1 MSWISERIEMI
12 KKKIV
17 LGRALFAI
25 TCKNK
30 HLPNELDKIIKN
42 KISIV
47 NNSIKREDNFFH
59 ELQYYEI
66 LKIEYG
72 IDIQEL
78 KNIYEEQISYLYD
91 LEDLL
96 NKNQFSFGYKEHTFL
111 PSIIDSIISFSFDK
125 TSVFSLSHAPKGLK
139 PESCLSKAR

>member
-1 MSWISERIEMI
+1 MSWISERIEII

-25 TCKNK
+25 TYKNK
-30 HLPNELDKIIKN
+30 HLSNELDKIIKS
-42 KISIV
+42 KIAIV
-47 NNSIKREDNFFH
+47 NNSIEKEANFFH

-96 NKNQFSFGYKEHTFL
+96 NKNQFSFGYKEKMQETIKKL
-111 PSIIDSIISFSFDK
+111 LNDAETYLNELYNLK
-125 TSVFSLSHAPKGLK
+125 SLS
-139 PESCLSKAR
+139 

>member
-1 MSWISERIEMI
+1 MSWISERIEII

-25 TCKNK
+25 TYKNK
-30 HLPNELDKIIKN
+30 HLSNELDKIIKN
-42 KISIV
+42 KIAII
-47 NNSIKREDNFFH
+47 NNSIEREANFFH

-96 NKNQFSFGYKEHTFL
+96 NKNQFSFGYTEKMQETIKKL
-111 PSIIDSIISFSFDK
+111 LNDAETYLNELYNLK
-125 TSVFSLSHAPKGLK
+125 SLS
-139 PESCLSKAR
+139 

>member
-1 MSWISERIEMI
+1 MSWISERIEII

-25 TCKNK
+25 TYKNK
-30 HLPNELDKIIKN
+30 HLSNEFDKIIKS
-42 KISIV
+42 KIAIV
-47 NNSIKREDNFFH
+47 NNSIEREANFFH

-96 NKNQFSFGYKEHTFL
+96 NKNQFSFGYKEKMQETIKKL
-111 PSIIDSIISFSFDK
+111 LNDAETYLNELYNLK
-125 TSVFSLSHAPKGLK
+125 SLS
-139 PESCLSKAR
+139 

>member
-42 KISIV
+42 KIAIV
-47 NNSIKREDNFFH
+47 NNSIKREANFFH

-96 NKNQFSFGYKEHTFL
+96 NKNQFSFGYKEKMQETIKKLLNDAETYLNELYHL
-111 PSIIDSIISFSFDK
+111 K
-125 TSVFSLSHAPKGLK
+125 SLS
-139 PESCLSKAR
+139 

>member
-1 MSWISERIEMI
+1 MSWISERIEII

-25 TCKNK
+25 TYKNK
-30 HLPNELDKIIKN
+30 HLSNELDKIIKS
-42 KISIV
+42 KIAII
-47 NNSIKREDNFFH
+47 NNSIEREANFFH

-96 NKNQFSFGYKEHTFL
+96 NKNQFSFGYTEKMQETIKKL
-111 PSIIDSIISFSFDK
+111 LNDAETYLNELYNLK
-125 TSVFSLSHAPKGLK
+125 SLS
-139 PESCLSKAR
+139 

>member
-25 TCKNK
+25 TYKNK
-30 HLPNELDKIIKN
+30 HLSNELDKIIKS
-42 KISIV
+42 KIAIV
-47 NNSIKREDNFFH
+47 NNSIEREANFFH

-96 NKNQFSFGYKEHTFL
+96 NKNQFSFGYKEKMQETIKKL
-111 PSIIDSIISFSFDK
+111 LNDAETYLSELYNLK
-125 TSVFSLSHAPKGLK
+125 SLS
-139 PESCLSKAR
+139 

>member
-1 MSWISERIEMI
+1 MSWISERIEII

-25 TCKNK
+25 TYKNK
-30 HLPNELDKIIKN
+30 HLSNELDKIIKS
-42 KISIV
+42 KIAIV
-47 NNSIKREDNFFH
+47 NNSIEREANFFH

-96 NKNQFSFGYKEHTFL
+96 KKNQFSFGYKEKMQE
-111 PSIIDSIISFSFDK
+111 IIKKLLNDAETYLNELYNLK
-125 TSVFSLSHAPKGLK
+125 SLS
-139 PESCLSKAR
+139 

>member
-1 MSWISERIEMI
+1 MSWISERIEII

-25 TCKNK
+25 TYKNK
-30 HLPNELDKIIKN
+30 HLSNELDKIIKS
-42 KISIV
+42 KIALV
-47 NNSIKREDNFFH
+47 NNSIEREANFFH

-72 IDIQEL
+72 VDIQEL

-96 NKNQFSFGYKEHTFL
+96 NKNQFSFGYKEKMQETIKKL
-111 PSIIDSIISFSFDK
+111 LNDAETYLNELYNLK
-125 TSVFSLSHAPKGLK
+125 SLS
-139 PESCLSKAR
+139 

>member
-1 MSWISERIEMI
+1 MSWISERIGII

-25 TCKNK
+25 TYKNK
-30 HLPNELDKIIKN
+30 HLSNELDKIIKS
-42 KISIV
+42 KIALV
-47 NNSIKREDNFFH
+47 NNSIEREANFFH

-72 IDIQEL
+72 VDIQEL

-96 NKNQFSFGYKEHTFL
+96 NKNQFSFGYKEKMQE
-111 PSIIDSIISFSFDK
+111 IIKKLLNDAETYLNELYNLK
-125 TSVFSLSHAPKGLK
+125 SLS
-139 PESCLSKAR
+139 

>member
-1 MSWISERIEMI
+1 MSWISERIEII

-25 TCKNK
+25 TYKNK
-30 HLPNELDKIIKN
+30 HLSNELDKIIKS
-42 KISIV
+42 KIAII
-47 NNSIKREDNFFH
+47 NNSIEREANFFH

-66 LKIEYG
+66 LKMEYG

-96 NKNQFSFGYKEHTFL
+96 NKNQFSFGYKEKMQETIKKL
-111 PSIIDSIISFSFDK
+111 LNDAETYLNELYNLK
-125 TSVFSLSHAPKGLK
+125 SLS
-139 PESCLSKAR
+139 

>member
-42 KISIV
+42 KIAIV
-47 NNSIKREDNFFH
+47 NNSIEREDNFFH

-96 NKNQFSFGYKEHTFL
+96 NKNQFSFGYKEKMQETIKKL
-111 PSIIDSIISFSFDK
+111 LNDAETYLNELYNLK
-125 TSVFSLSHAPKGLK
+125 SLS
-139 PESCLSKAR
+139 

>member
-1 MSWISERIEMI
+1 MSWISERIEII

-25 TCKNK
+25 TYKNK
-30 HLPNELDKIIKN
+30 HLSNELDKIIKS
-42 KISIV
+42 KIAIV
-47 NNSIKREDNFFH
+47 NNSIEKEANFFH

-96 NKNQFSFGYKEHTFL
+96 NKNQFSFGYKEKMQE
-111 PSIIDSIISFSFDK
+111 IIKKLLNDAETYLNELYNLK
-125 TSVFSLSHAPKGLK
+125 SLS
-139 PESCLSKAR
+139 

>member
-1 MSWISERIEMI
+1 MSWISERIEII

-25 TCKNK
+25 TYKNK
-30 HLPNELDKIIKN
+30 HLSNELDKIIKS
-42 KISIV
+42 KIAIV
-47 NNSIKREDNFFH
+47 NNSIEREANFFH

-96 NKNQFSFGYKEHTFL
+96 NKNQFSFGYKEKMQE
-111 PSIIDSIISFSFDK
+111 IIKKLLNDAETYLNELYNLK
-125 TSVFSLSHAPKGLK
+125 SLS
-139 PESCLSKAR
+139 

>member
-1 MSWISERIEMI
+1 MSWISERIEII

-25 TCKNK
+25 TYKNK
-30 HLPNELDKIIKN
+30 HLSNEFDKIIKN

-47 NNSIKREDNFFH
+47 NNSIERKANFFH

-96 NKNQFSFGYKEHTFL
+96 NKNQFSFGYKEKMQETIKKL
-111 PSIIDSIISFSFDK
+111 LNDAETYLNELYNLK
-125 TSVFSLSHAPKGLK
+125 SLS
-139 PESCLSKAR
+139 